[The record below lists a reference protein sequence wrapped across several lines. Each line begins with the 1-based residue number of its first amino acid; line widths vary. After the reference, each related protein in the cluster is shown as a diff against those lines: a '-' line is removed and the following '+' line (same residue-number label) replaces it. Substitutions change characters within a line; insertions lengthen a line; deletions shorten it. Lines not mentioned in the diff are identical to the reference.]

1 MNGLVEAF
9 KQSIF
14 PVMLEIGTIL
24 TITSV
29 IREMYKVMRI
39 SNWQQAITRMKD
51 IFIAYA
57 IVKGAFTLLDFI
69 DSLIENIKI

>member
-1 MNGLVEAF
+1 MNGLVIAF

-14 PVMLEIGTIL
+14 PVMLEVGTIL
-24 TITSV
+24 TITS
-29 IREMYKVMRI
+29 IIKEMYKVMRV

-69 DSLIENIKI
+69 DSLIANIKI